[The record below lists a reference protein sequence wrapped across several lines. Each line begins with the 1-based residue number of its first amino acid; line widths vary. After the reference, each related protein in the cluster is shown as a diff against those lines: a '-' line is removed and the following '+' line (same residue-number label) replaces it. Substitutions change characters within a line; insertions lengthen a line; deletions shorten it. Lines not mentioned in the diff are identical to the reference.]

1 VAERSPDAE
10 PRESRAVSW
19 EAFLS
24 TYLPAAVLALGVGIA
39 VPAIPV
45 LAKSFDVGFGLASF
59 VITAFLIGGAV
70 GTVPTGWVIDRF
82 GRRPV
87 MIGGPILTA
96 IMALLTMTA
105 QTFPELLVYRFLDGW
120 AAQMWVLARLARIS
134 HGASAGQRG
143 RQVSWMFGMDNVGRL
158 AGPLVGGVLAANFG
172 PRVPFGVYAALAL
185 VALIPTIRLAPELPV
200 QRTTAGTERSTLSI
214 SEIVL
219 PRLAYFGVVFFA
231 ALARGP
237 VFSNTLHLYAAFM
250 YNLDAAG
257 IGVLA
262 STAGAVA
269 LPISFLAGWLMDR
282 YGRKSTMV
290 PGFLAVTVTML
301 LIASTAYLQLPV
313 EWYIGCFL
321 AGIASQ
327 SLTGGSIQTVG
338 TDVAPPQAR
347 GMFLGLWRLT
357 GQVGVTISPAI
368 FALLAEIAGYGNAFT
383 YIAAAALAT
392 AVLLIFVIPET
403 RKLPAPV
410 AAHGQTP

>member
-1 VAERSPDAE
+1 MAERQPDAE
-10 PRESRAVSW
+10 QLEARALSW

-24 TYLPAAVLALGVGIA
+24 TYLPAAVLALGVGVA

-70 GTVPTGWVIDRF
+70 GTIPTGWIIDRF

-87 MIGGPILTA
+87 MIAGPIITA

-105 QTFPELLVYRFLDGW
+105 QSFPELLVYRFLDGW
-120 AAQMWVLARLARIS
+120 AAQMWLLGRLARIS

-143 RQVSWMFGMDNVGRL
+143 RQVSWMYGMDNVGRL
-158 AGPLVGGVLAANFG
+158 AGPLLGGAIAASFG
-172 PRVPFGVYAALAL
+172 PRAPFGAYALLAL
-185 VALIPTIRLAPELPV
+185 IALIPTIRLTPELPV
-200 QRTTAGTERSTLSI
+200 QRKTADAERSTLSI
-214 SEIVL
+214 PQIML

-237 VFSNTLHLYAAFM
+237 VFSDTLHLYAGFA

-257 IGVLA
+257 IGILA
-262 STAGAVA
+262 TSASALS
-269 LPISFLAGWLMDR
+269 LPISFVAGWLMDR
-282 YGRKSTMV
+282 YGRKVTMV
-290 PGFLAVTVTML
+290 PGFLAVTVSML
-301 LIASTAYLQLPV
+301 LIAGTAYLQLPLQ
-313 EWYIGCFL
+313 WYVACFL

-338 TDVAPPQAR
+338 ADVAPPQAR

-368 FALLAEIAGYGNAFT
+368 FAVLAEIAGYGNAFT
-383 YIAAAALAT
+383 YIAAAAFAT
-392 AVLLIFVIPET
+392 AMLLIFVVPET
-403 RKLPAPV
+403 RKLPV
-410 AAHGQTP
+410 AAVAH